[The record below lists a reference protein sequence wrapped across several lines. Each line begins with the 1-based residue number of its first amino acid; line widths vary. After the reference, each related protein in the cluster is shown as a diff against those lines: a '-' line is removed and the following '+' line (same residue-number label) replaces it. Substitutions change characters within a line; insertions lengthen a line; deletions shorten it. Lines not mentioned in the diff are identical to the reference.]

1 MFGSGL
7 LDIIIGLVFIYWL
20 LSLLCSGINETI
32 SSIVSMRAK
41 DLEKAIR
48 NLLDDPKGTA
58 LANSLY
64 SHSLIRTLSKE
75 GKNPSYIPSR
85 TFALALMDMI
95 APSSLSS
102 HTKNAEEIR
111 EVVRKIQDDRLRQT
125 LLVLAEDAGSEI
137 NKLRDNI
144 ERWFNDAMERVSGW
158 YKRKVQ
164 TIIAI
169 LAILVSTALNADTFM
184 ITKYL
189 INNEPMRTAVVEAA
203 REAIK
208 KPIPSGQV
216 SPGSEEKM
224 EAAPLSTAET
234 SLQKIEYVQKELQ
247 KLPLPLGWYE
257 VPKEFEDWVM
267 KLLGILFTAIAV
279 SLGAPFWF
287 DFLDK
292 ILKIRPGQSGKRP
305 ENASQKC

>member
-1 MFGSGL
+1 MFGSETL
-7 LDIIIGLVFIYWL
+7 EIIIGLVFIYWL
-20 LSLLCSGINETI
+20 LSLFCSGINETI

-48 NLLDDPKGTA
+48 NLLDDPEGAA
-58 LANSLY
+58 LAKDFYN
-64 SHSLIRTLSKE
+64 HSLIRPLSKRD
-75 GKNPSYIPSR
+75 KKPSYIPSR
-85 TFALALMDMI
+85 AFALALMDMI

-111 EVVRKIQDDRLRQT
+111 EVVRKIQNERLRQT

-164 TIIAI
+164 TIIAV
-169 LAILVSTALNADTFM
+169 LALLVSAALNADTFM
-184 ITKYL
+184 ITRHL
-189 INNEPMRTAVVEAA
+189 INDEPMRTAVVEAA
-203 REAIK
+203 REAII

-224 EAAPLSTAET
+224 ETTPLSTAET

-257 VPKEFEDWVM
+257 VPKEFGDWVI
-267 KLLGILFTAIAV
+267 KFLGIFFTAIAV